1 MTISTDFVEFF
12 GKARE
17 EMIAEHEINYPE
29 MRRKL
34 YYKTKPTNDA
44 EARSMYLD
52 PWYSIHYLKNLTD
65 DFFERIEEE
74 VKNEYYLVNGNM
86 VAIGIADN
94 KPKGSTVLDYGTGHA
109 QYGLWMHY
117 LGYKVTLCDI
127 PHNYFRFLEFLCNK
141 RNMGI
146 KFVPIND
153 ELADLPEQYD
163 SCICSEMLEH
173 CWEPMK
179 VLTYLVSKL
188 KKYGLIYISDFYDDC
203 QGADPSHLKH
213 NNTFQDVEFKF
224 KQYASTG
231 IEPFVYDKNNILKV
245 WRKYE

>member
-1 MTISTDFVEFF
+1 MSISEDFVEFF
-12 GKARE
+12 GKTRE

-34 YYKTKPTNDA
+34 YYKVKPSNDA
-44 EARSMYLD
+44 EARAMYMD
-52 PWYSIHYLKNLTD
+52 PWYSIHYLKNLGD
-65 DFFERIEEE
+65 DFFERMKEE
-74 VKNEYYLVNGNM
+74 VDSGYYLVNGNL
-86 VAIGIADN
+86 VADGCAQN
-94 KPKGSTVLDYGTGHA
+94 KAKGASVLDYGTGHA
-109 QYGLWMHY
+109 QYGLWTYY
-117 LGYKVTLCDI
+117 LGYQLTLCDI

-146 KFVPIND
+146 KFVPILG
-153 ELADLPEQYD
+153 ETADLPESYD
-163 SCICSEMLEH
+163 YIICSEMLEH

-179 VLTYLVSKL
+179 VLTYLVSKM

-213 NNTFQDVEFKF
+213 NNTFQDIDFKW
-224 KQYASTG
+224 KQYMSTG
-231 IEPFVYDKNNILKV
+231 IEPFVSDHNGITKV